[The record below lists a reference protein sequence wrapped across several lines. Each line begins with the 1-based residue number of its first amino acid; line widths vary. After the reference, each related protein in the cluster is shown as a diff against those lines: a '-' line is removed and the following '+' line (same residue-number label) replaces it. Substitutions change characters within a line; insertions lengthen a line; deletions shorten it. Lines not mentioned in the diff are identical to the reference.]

1 MVTVFTRKI
10 TDDLA
15 SLVKKIDNIVGKNT
29 DKQMR
34 AFVVLLTEEPDAD
47 EARLTKLAEKLKIK
61 NVPLTIFDGITG
73 PNGYKI
79 SADADLTVLMWVDQR
94 VRVNHTL
101 AAGKLNKVKIKK
113 ILADTGTI
121 LK

>member
-15 SLVKKIDNIVGKNT
+15 SLVKKIDNLVGKNT

-34 AFVVLLTEEPDAD
+34 AFVVLLTEDPDAD

-79 SADADLTVLMWVDQR
+79 SADADLTVLMWVDQK

-101 AAGKLNKVKIKK
+101 AVGKLNKAKIKK
-113 ILADTGTI
+113 ILADAGNI

>member
-1 MVTVFTRKI
+1 VVTVFTRKI

-15 SLVKKIDNIVGKNT
+15 SLVKKIDNLVGKNT

-34 AFVVLLTEEPDAD
+34 AFVVLLTEDPDAD

-79 SADADLTVLMWVDQR
+79 SADADLTVLMWVDQK

-101 AAGKLNKVKIKK
+101 AVGKLNKAKIKK
-113 ILADTGTI
+113 ILADAGNI